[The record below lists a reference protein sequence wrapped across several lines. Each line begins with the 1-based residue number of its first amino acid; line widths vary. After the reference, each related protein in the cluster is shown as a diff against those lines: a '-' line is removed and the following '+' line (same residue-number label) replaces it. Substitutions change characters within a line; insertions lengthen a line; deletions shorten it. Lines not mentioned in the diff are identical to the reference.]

1 MRNLII
7 SYKKLPQKLL
17 GSLNQMYPE
26 GYEDETFEFEIP
38 GKQVICKA
46 IRVTLEGVNYLIK
59 LEQRP
64 KKTDF
69 LLDEDW

>member
-7 SYKKLPQKLL
+7 SYRKLPAHVRD
-17 GSLNQMYPE
+17 SLNTMYPH
-26 GYEDETFEFEIP
+26 GYEDDVFEFELP
-38 GKQVICKA
+38 GRQMICKA
-46 IRVTLEGVNYLIK
+46 LRITIEGVNYLIK

-64 KKTDF
+64 KNTDY